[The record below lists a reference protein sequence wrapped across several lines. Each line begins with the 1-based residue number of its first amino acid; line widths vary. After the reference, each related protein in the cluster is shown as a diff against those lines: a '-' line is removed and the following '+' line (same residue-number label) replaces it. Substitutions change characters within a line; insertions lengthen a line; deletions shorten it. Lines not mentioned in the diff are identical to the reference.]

1 MSITS
6 FLSEGEKTCSLRSRK
21 EATATGRQ
29 CLRPTESAGYK
40 RFLPC
45 VCRNKAICASLLGVS
60 KAARNRDSS
69 IIQITAADVNPL
81 SAKKTICPVIPPPK
95 PKKLPCAVIAEE
107 VCKKLLQ
114 TKSAVA
120 AQGSSGVGEGIGER
134 ATPFRRG
141 SPSPQGLSFRLP
153 KSEGSNRHRQAVPA
167 PNRICRVQTLSALR
181 LSQQSDMRFIAWCFQ
196 GREESRLFYYTNNRR
211 RCQPL
216 IRKKDNLSGDPPSE
230 TEKTSLRGNRRRSL

>member
-29 CLRPTESAGYK
+29 CLYPTESAGYK

-69 IIQITAADVNPL
+69 IIQITTADVNPF
-81 SAKKTICPVIPPPK
+81 SAKKTICPAIPLRNR
-95 PKKLPCAVIAEE
+95 KKLPCAVIAEE

-120 AQGSSGVGEGIGER
+120 AQGSSGVGEGIVER
-134 ATPFRRG
+134 ATPYERG
-141 SPSPQGLSFRLP
+141 SPSPQGLSSRLP

-167 PNRICRVQTLSALR
+167 PDRICRVQTLSALR

-196 GREESRLFYYTNNRR
+196 GH
-211 RCQPL
+211 
-216 IRKKDNLSGDPPSE
+216 G
-230 TEKTSLRGNRRRSL
+230 

>member
-1 MSITS
+1 MCCAMYSSTRFRANKIAITRSCRIMSITS

-29 CLRPTESAGYK
+29 CLHPTESAGYK

-45 VCRNKAICASLLGVS
+45 VCRNKAVCASLLGVS

-81 SAKKTICPVIPPPK
+81 SAKKDNLSGDPSPK

-120 AQGSSGVGEGIGER
+120 ARGSSWER
-134 ATPFRRG
+134 GLGRG
-141 SPSPQGLSFRLP
+141 RPPTKGGRPLP
-153 KSEGSNRHRQAVPA
+153 KVFLPVRPRFAFYA
-167 PNRICRVQTLSALR
+167 IALIF
-181 LSQQSDMRFIAWCFQ
+181 LVNW
-196 GREESRLFYYTNNRR
+196 LF
-211 RCQPL
+211 L
-216 IRKKDNLSGDPPSE
+216 
-230 TEKTSLRGNRRRSL
+230 

>member
-29 CLRPTESAGYK
+29 CLHPTESAGYK

-60 KAARNRDSS
+60 KVTGKRDSS

-81 SAKKTICPVIPPPK
+81 SAKKDNLSGDPSPK

-120 AQGSSGVGEGIGER
+120 AQGSSGVG
-134 ATPFRRG
+134 
-141 SPSPQGLSFRLP
+141 
-153 KSEGSNRHRQAVPA
+153 
-167 PNRICRVQTLSALR
+167 
-181 LSQQSDMRFIAWCFQ
+181 
-196 GREESRLFYYTNNRR
+196 
-211 RCQPL
+211 
-216 IRKKDNLSGDPPSE
+216 
-230 TEKTSLRGNRRRSL
+230 